1 MLCCCFSLFMLLD
14 KLRLIR
20 CSQIAAIEPIKLKV
34 WVVVLRQRQADARCQ
49 HSASCS
55 PFFLLTSNAAAW
67 LLAHGR
73 HRAAAC
79 APLRLKMGY
88 LIHYQPLRLGARPSS
103 GAQCF
108 VNRHAPSQNQ
118 LDLPSCA
125 APFCS
130 NMLSSICKSCH
141 PPQAIE
147 DMCRA
152 QLGQAL
158 MVYSKEVPLAQ
169 ARKINGLRAVFGEVR
184 VRLYL

>member
-1 MLCCCFSLFMLLD
+1 
-14 KLRLIR
+14 
-20 CSQIAAIEPIKLKV
+20 
-34 WVVVLRQRQADARCQ
+34 
-49 HSASCS
+49 
-55 PFFLLTSNAAAW
+55 
-67 LLAHGR
+67 
-73 HRAAAC
+73 
-79 APLRLKMGY
+79 MGY
-88 LIHYQPLRLGARPSS
+88 LKHYQPSRLGARPAS
-103 GAQCF
+103 GAQWF

-118 LDLPSCA
+118 LHSPTCA

-130 NMLSSICKSCH
+130 NVLSSIRNPCH

-184 VRLYL
+184 VRLCL